1 MSAPNQVRLVCVAPD
16 TVVPPISGSAART
29 YGLAAA
35 VRPHLGSV
43 EVRCFSS
50 GPAPTALAAG
60 LDVVHIPR
68 PSAGAARVRYLAT
81 ALLGRRLGYQFPPA
95 SLADGRRLIQ
105 LASPLLFEG
114 ARRAGLGRFVLDAHN
129 VYRDMT
135 TFPQASLRDRVFYRL
150 TRQRQARM
158 EAECWAAASHVFFC
172 STVDQDRAERLAPGI
187 TARSTVVP
195 NCVDTRSFTPRP
207 AAAFAGGG
215 PVLFIGT
222 TRYPPNFFAVQEICH
237 QIAPALPDLPFWIV
251 GDAPYRPARIPGNV
265 RFLGRVE
272 ATAAPLGAARV
283 ALAPVRH
290 GSGTR
295 LKLLEYFAAGLP
307 VVCTAKSAEG
317 LEVVDGT
324 HVRLAETPAA
334 FVEAIRDVHGDAGA
348 SATLGAAAR
357 ALVEARYDWR
367 AWVPGLLEVYVA
379 QAPTC

>member
-1 MSAPNQVRLVCVAPD
+1 MTQPGEVRLMCVAPD

-35 VRPHLGSV
+35 VRPHLRSV
-43 EVRCFSS
+43 ELRCFSS
-50 GPAPTALAAG
+50 APTPSPAPAG

-68 PSAGAARVRYLAT
+68 PSTGLARARYLTA
-81 ALLGRRLGYQFPPA
+81 ALLGSRLGYHFPS
-95 SLADGRRLIQ
+95 SLAGERRLVQ

-129 VYRDMT
+129 VYQDMT
-135 TFPQASLRDRVFYRL
+135 AFPQASLRDRVFYRL
-150 TRQRQARM
+150 TRRRQARM
-158 EAECWAAASHVFFC
+158 EAACWAAAAHVFFC
-172 STVDQDRAERLAPGI
+172 STVDRERAERLAPGI
-187 TARSTVVP
+187 AARSTVVP
-195 NCVDTRSFTPRP
+195 NCVDTRAFTPRP

-215 PVLFIGT
+215 PVVFIGT

-237 QIAPALPDLPFWIV
+237 DLAPALPDLQFWIV
-251 GDAPYRPARIPGNV
+251 GEAPYRPARIPGNV

-272 ATAAPLGAARV
+272 ATSAPLAEARV

-317 LEVVDGT
+317 LDIVDGT
-324 HVRLAETPAA
+324 HVRLAETREALVAA
-334 FVEAIRDVHGDAGA
+334 VQDLHADARASAALGA
-348 SATLGAAAR
+348 SAR

-367 AWVPGLLEVYVA
+367 AWVPGLLHVYVA

>member
-1 MSAPNQVRLVCVAPD
+1 MTEARAVRLVCVAPD

-35 VRPHLGSV
+35 VRPHLDSV

-50 GPAPTALAAG
+50 GPAPTARAAG

-114 ARRAGLGRFVLDAHN
+114 ARRAGLKRFVLDAHN

-135 TFPQASLRDRVFYRL
+135 AFPQASLRDRVFYRL

-195 NCVDTRSFTPRP
+195 NCVDTRGFTPRP
-207 AAAFAGGG
+207 DAAFAGGG

-272 ATAAPLGAARV
+272 ATAEPLGAARV
-283 ALAPVRH
+283 AVAPVRH

-324 HVRLAETPAA
+324 HVRLAETSTA
-334 FVEAIRDVHGDAGA
+334 FVEAIRDVHGDARA

-379 QAPTC
+379 QAPAC